1 MTPQK
6 ERMMAMPPPPKAL
19 SSTPAPKSPAAPSFQ
34 ARWQRFR
41 LTLLCALYALLCFVV
56 VFAKI
61 DAKEKIHIQ
70 MFYISL
76 AFMQFLIAFFVFFYP
91 LASFLDA
98 EKREYR
104 KRSKEDRS
112 PLWLVFLYTFGL
124 VFAAIGGIF
133 LWLFRRGW
141 LS

>member
-1 MTPQK
+1 MVMLPPPKSLTSPK
-6 ERMMAMPPPPKAL
+6 AAKPPPPSL
-19 SSTPAPKSPAAPSFQ
+19 Q
-34 ARWQRFR
+34 ARWERFR
-41 LTLLCALYALLCFVV
+41 LTLFCALYALCCFVV
-56 VFAKI
+56 VFAKL
-61 DAKEKIHIQ
+61 DSKEKIHIQ

-104 KRSKEDRS
+104 KRSQEGRP